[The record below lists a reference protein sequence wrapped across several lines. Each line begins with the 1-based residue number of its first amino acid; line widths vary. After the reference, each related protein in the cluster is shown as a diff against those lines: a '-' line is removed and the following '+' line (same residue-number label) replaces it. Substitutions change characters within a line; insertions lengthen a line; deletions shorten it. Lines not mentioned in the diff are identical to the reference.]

1 MDITRKNERDKEI
14 YSYIYSYIDIF
25 FLEIAENQEFFEYC
39 LWACYIVLTIFMD
52 SMQKSIEK

>member
-39 LWACYIVLTIFMD
+39 L
-52 SMQKSIEK
+52 